1 LDICAIVGSAEEDEL
16 RSSTSTPL
24 ADTIITVRKEEDDP
38 IIMILKDDVMKAISN
53 RLALDISGM
62 DKQKLEN
69 LFVLEHSNACKTND
83 RDAIIGVDYLRKFN
97 V

>member
-1 LDICAIVGSAEEDEL
+1 MDICAIEGSAEEDEL

-24 ADTIITVRKEEDDP
+24 ADTIITVCKEGDDP
-38 IIMILKDDVMKAISN
+38 IIMTLKGDVMKAISN

-62 DKQKLEN
+62 DNQTLEN
-69 LFVLEHSNACKTND
+69 YLVTEHNKAFKTND